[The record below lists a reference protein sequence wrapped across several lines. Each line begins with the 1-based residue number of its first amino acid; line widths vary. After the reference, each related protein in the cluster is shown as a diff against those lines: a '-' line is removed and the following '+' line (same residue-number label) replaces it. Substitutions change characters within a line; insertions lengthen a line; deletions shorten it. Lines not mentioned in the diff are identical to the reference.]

1 MPSLAPHFARQRDR
15 VNEELNRL
23 LPPVGR
29 HPESIHEAMRYSIFV
44 GGKRVRP
51 LLLLETGEAFGG
63 APETLLQAAAAVEM
77 VHTYSLIHDDLPA
90 MDNDSVRRGMPT
102 SHVKFGEATA
112 ILAGDGLLT
121 LAFEVLGG
129 LPADP
134 SIAVRAIQIL
144 SAAIG
149 TVDGMIAGQILDM
162 KYEGSVLDQAM
173 LEQLHR
179 AKTGALIRASVQLGA
194 LLADADPASLQA
206 LSRFGDKLGL
216 VFQIIDDVL
225 DVEAT
230 SAQLGKTAGKDQG
243 ARKFTFPALLGLSGS
258 KRYAEQLTQQAIEI
272 LERLPQASAR
282 SSPLDTSRLKELCLF
297 LVHRNN

>member
-1 MPSLAPHFARQRDR
+1 MTSAECQPAWQQISADESAVRRYVRVYVYDCLRVYVREEEVMDQTASLSLGPHFARQRDR

-23 LPPVGR
+23 LPPVGQ
-29 HPESIHEAMRYSIFV
+29 HPESIREAMRYSIFV

-77 VHTYSLIHDDLPA
+77 VHTYSLVHDDLPA
-90 MDNDSVRRGMPT
+90 MDNDSLRRGMPT
-102 SHVKFGEATA
+102 NHVKFGEATA

-121 LAFEVLGG
+121 LAFEVLAG

-134 SIAVRAIQIL
+134 SIAVRAIRIL

-179 AKTGALIRASVQLGA
+179 AKTGALIRASIQLGA
-194 LLADADPASLQA
+194 LLGGADSASLQA
-206 LSRFGDKLGL
+206 LSHG
-216 VFQIIDDVL
+216 
-225 DVEAT
+225 
-230 SAQLGKTAGKDQG
+230 TAYFW
-243 ARKFTFPALLGLSGS
+243 RV
-258 KRYAEQLTQQAIEI
+258 QAIDAAGN
-272 LERLPQASAR
+272 PSGWSA
-282 SSPLDTSRLKELCLF
+282 PFTLNID
-297 LVHRNN
+297 